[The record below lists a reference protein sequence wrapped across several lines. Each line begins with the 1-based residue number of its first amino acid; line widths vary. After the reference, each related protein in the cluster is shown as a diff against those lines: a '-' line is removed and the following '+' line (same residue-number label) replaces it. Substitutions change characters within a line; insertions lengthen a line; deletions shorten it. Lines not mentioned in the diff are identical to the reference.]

1 MKSAIV
7 DNYKGNLNNKEYNNM
22 IDDIP
27 YQLEKITNDIDV
39 LNNYIITYNSNQK
52 IKLNFNG
59 LDNAE
64 TYCLLENM
72 AFNSFTKFDLYN
84 NKELELDKNIYNID
98 PYNKYS
104 INKYKSLSNSVKKD
118 LKTKKINAGWGVTNI
133 TMSFNLDNGELVKFN
148 FKTDRDGRYPG
159 FKDFLV
165 NLGYNEKRINSIEIN
180 FPTMGIYTFDS
191 IKVYC
196 DDFKDYAKDIE
207 NLKSGNIT
215 NINVGNDMITA
226 NINSDTDK
234 YLCAAIP
241 YFDGWK
247 AYVDGVETPIYLTNY
262 YHMGI
267 DIPKGKHEIKFLYN
281 NRFITYGRLL
291 TIIGFALFILTAIY
305 NKNKH

>member
-7 DNYKGNLNNKEYNNM
+7 DKYNGNIKKEDYVNI
-22 IDDIP
+22 IDEIP
-27 YQLEKITNDIDV
+27 YKLERLTNDIDILDNCIV
-39 LNNYIITYNSNQK
+39 TYDKNQK
-52 IKLNFNG
+52 IVLNFEG
-59 LDNAE
+59 IDNAE

-72 AFNSFTKFDLYN
+72 VFNSFTKYDLYK
-84 NKELELDKNIYNID
+84 NKEIKIDNNVYNID

-104 INKYKSLSNSVKKD
+104 INEYKSLSNSAKKD
-118 LKTKKINAGWGVTNI
+118 LKTKKINAGWGATNVTL
-133 TMSFNLDNGELVKFN
+133 SFNLDNGELVKFN

-159 FKDFLV
+159 YKDFLV
-165 NLGYNEKRINSIEIN
+165 NLGYNYNKINSIEIN
-180 FPTMGIYTFDS
+180 FSTMGIYTFDS

-196 DDFKDYAKDIE
+196 DDFKEYVKDIE

-247 AYVDGVETPIYLTNY
+247 AYVDGVETSIYLTNY

-267 DIPKGKHEIKFLYN
+267 DVPKGKHEIKFVYN
-281 NRFITYGRLL
+281 NIFSVHVL
-291 TIIGFALFILTAIY
+291 
-305 NKNKH
+305 